1 MKMIF
6 YSHANKTH
14 FHIKGFALS
23 LVWKV
28 RVFKT
33 RKWSIDRRRRN
44 LILVT
49 RSLALV
55 VMSMHMS
62 LFFEYKSLVISSII
76 FVFVYLLFDFI
87 RFYTEIKK
95 GKGNVNSLVP
105 VENFRHFVIS
115 KV

>member
-1 MKMIF
+1 MKIIF
-6 YSHANKTH
+6 YSHANKIH

-23 LVWKV
+23 RVLKV
-28 RVFKT
+28 KVFGT
-33 RKWSIDRRRRN
+33 RKWSIDGRRN

-55 VMSMHMS
+55 VMSMYMS
-62 LFFEYKSLVISSII
+62 LFCEYKSRVISSII

-105 VENFRHFVIS
+105 VKNFRHFVIS

>member
-1 MKMIF
+1 M
-6 YSHANKTH
+6 
-14 FHIKGFALS
+14 
-23 LVWKV
+23 
-28 RVFKT
+28 
-33 RKWSIDRRRRN
+33 
-44 LILVT
+44 ILVT

-76 FVFVYLLFDFI
+76 FVFVYLLIDFI

-95 GKGNVNSLVP
+95 GKRNVNSLVP
-105 VENFRHFVIS
+105 VKNFRHFVIS

>member
-1 MKMIF
+1 M
-6 YSHANKTH
+6 
-14 FHIKGFALS
+14 
-23 LVWKV
+23 
-28 RVFKT
+28 
-33 RKWSIDRRRRN
+33 
-44 LILVT
+44 ILVT

-105 VENFRHFVIS
+105 VKNFRHFKSLIRLRKFLRV
-115 KV
+115 VLN